1 MVIITLALVEVSYE
15 KRAGTYLNI
24 TPRQPPQLREPDR
37 YELRVLTF
45 EETLHHL
52 RLALD
57 LIRTHCRSDVQ
68 VLLTVSPVLMTQTF
82 REIDVAVA
90 NAYSKSVL
98 RTATEYAV
106 FEYGN
111 VHYFPSFQS
120 VTLSDR
126 SLAWREDL
134 IHVTQMLV
142 DTNVEKMVVAFTTM
156 RLLTI

>member
-1 MVIITLALVEVSYE
+1 MVIITLALVKVSYD

-52 RLALD
+52 RLALN

-68 VLLTVSPVLMTQTF
+68 VLPTVSPVPMTQTF
-82 REIDVAVA
+82 REMDVTIA

-98 RTATEYAV
+98 RTATEHAV

-111 VHYFPSFQS
+111 VHYFPSFES
-120 VTLSDR
+120 VALRTAASLGGKISFTSRKCLSTR
-126 SLAWREDL
+126 TSRRWWWPSRRCAS
-134 IHVTQMLV
+134 
-142 DTNVEKMVVAFTTM
+142 
-156 RLLTI
+156 